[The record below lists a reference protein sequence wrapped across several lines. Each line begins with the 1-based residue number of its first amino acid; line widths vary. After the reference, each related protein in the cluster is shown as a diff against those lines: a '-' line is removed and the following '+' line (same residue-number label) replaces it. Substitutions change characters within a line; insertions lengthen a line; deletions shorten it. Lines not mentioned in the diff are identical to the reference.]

1 MGLKLEL
8 ELEEPGLESKSELE
22 LDRAVPKQS
31 TVASAAGVHRAR
43 PHLAVAAVQAIEAI
57 SVSAARVWHRRP
69 S

>member
-31 TVASAAGVHRAR
+31 TVASAAEIGRA
-43 PHLAVAAVQAIEAI
+43 HV
-57 SVSAARVWHRRP
+57 
-69 S
+69 